1 VGNTIQVSG
10 ITLGGA
16 ASCTVTYGSTAS
28 GGAGATAPSQ
38 VGALAFT
45 SQERSTGT
53 GTLTNLA
60 SSPQVSG
67 PSADGSGTM
76 TGSPNSLNVSS
87 TGVTLVFTYTSSSGG
102 LNGGKINVSVPGTW
116 TAPSTTGTNAGFT
129 TSTCGSVGIVGSAIQ
144 VTGVTLGG
152 SATCTIT
159 YGSTGSSGPR

>member
-1 VGNTIQVSG
+1 PAPFAGLGSGGNPLVFTSTAAAGGVSSGQLTIAVPATWTSPSTTGSNAGFTTSTCGSVAIVGNTIQVSG

-60 SSPQVSG
+60 SSPQGSV
-67 PSADGSGTM
+67 PSPDRPGTM
-76 TGSPNSLNVSS
+76 TV
-87 TGVTLVFTYTSSSGG
+87 
-102 LNGGKINVSVPGTW
+102 
-116 TAPSTTGTNAGFT
+116 
-129 TSTCGSVGIVGSAIQ
+129 
-144 VTGVTLGG
+144 
-152 SATCTIT
+152 
-159 YGSTGSSGPR
+159 